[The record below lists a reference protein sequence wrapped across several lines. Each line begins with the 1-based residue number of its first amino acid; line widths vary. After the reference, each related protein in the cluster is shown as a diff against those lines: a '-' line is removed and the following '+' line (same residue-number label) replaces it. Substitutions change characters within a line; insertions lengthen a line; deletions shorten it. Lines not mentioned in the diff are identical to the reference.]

1 MSLPGNSINQGAPAA
16 WSGDERYN
24 TAVMAAGEALWGL
37 YASLIASAT
46 VLTLLMQKLGAGNS
60 IGVIPAIEGTAA
72 LLPQVVGALLFHG
85 KRPVKR
91 ILITYHLL
99 GTIPTLVATAAVVHW
114 SSVLPPWLV
123 RTELLVGLGFTQ
135 AVIAIVA
142 PSWTDWLARLFNVK
156 HRGTVISCLLAS
168 SALVGVVGALFAGW
182 LISLD
187 DRPAAYARNYL
198 LALFFALVSMAV
210 FACVREREATE
221 EDEEATLKGWDH
233 CRDLL
238 ERFDVSIRDS
248 NTRAFLVGRWLSM
261 CGFSILPFIATHYTS
276 ADGGGLSS
284 SFVVSC
290 GAAQAV
296 AGALLQVP
304 LGRICDRR
312 GHRVGLIFGVA
323 MQVLT
328 LVLVLTTAG
337 RLSCMLAYFGVG
349 AAIGSTALA
358 HLNLLIETCPH
369 DSRIA
374 HITANNVILGLG
386 TIIAPLLSGW
396 IAGQYG
402 TRTLFTICLAFSIA
416 GVLWITSRMEEPRR
430 AAAFKAQQ
438 ASASV

>member
-1 MSLPGNSINQGAPAA
+1 VSLPGNSINQGTAAA

-72 LLPQVVGALLFHG
+72 LLPQVLGALLFHG

-99 GTIPTLVATAAVVHW
+99 GAVPALVATAAVVHW
-114 SSVLPPWLV
+114 SSILPQWLV

-210 FACVREREATE
+210 FACVRERTTAE
-221 EDEEATLKGWDH
+221 EDEVEATLKGWDH

-261 CGFSILPFIATHYTS
+261 CGFSILPFIASVYC
-276 ADGGGLSS
+276 APQKQQYANGGNIKN
-284 SFVVSC
+284 
-290 GAAQAV
+290 A
-296 AGALLQVP
+296 
-304 LGRICDRR
+304 
-312 GHRVGLIFGVA
+312 
-323 MQVLT
+323 
-328 LVLVLTTAG
+328 
-337 RLSCMLAYFGVG
+337 
-349 AAIGSTALA
+349 
-358 HLNLLIETCPH
+358 
-369 DSRIA
+369 
-374 HITANNVILGLG
+374 
-386 TIIAPLLSGW
+386 
-396 IAGQYG
+396 
-402 TRTLFTICLAFSIA
+402 
-416 GVLWITSRMEEPRR
+416 
-430 AAAFKAQQ
+430 
-438 ASASV
+438 